1 MIESTKHRIHTLSMR
16 CLNLRG
22 VFQFLRIFSLS
33 YSTNIG
39 IGGSSGREKKVVF
52 FSTSKRFEALHA
64 GEAES
69 EEGDEDDDDAGDDED
84 FEDDEHEKSK
94 SDKSYLV
101 IIKLKEYQITGDKL
115 YQVIKVKLKVI

>member
-1 MIESTKHRIHTLSMR
+1 M
-16 CLNLRG
+16 
-22 VFQFLRIFSLS
+22 
-33 YSTNIG
+33 
-39 IGGSSGREKKVVF
+39 
-52 FSTSKRFEALHA
+52 HA

-69 EEGDEDDDDAGDDED
+69 EEGDEDDDDDGDDED

-115 YQVIKVKLKVI
+115 YQVIKVKLKVDIVKEVKRSDSLKIPVLIEFKDQTISISLAAGLV